1 MAHQCRLHLARDCI
15 AYLEFTIEYGEKIR
29 NKNFHLQIYMVAS
42 FVFQSLLQMVYWNW
56 ERGWS
61 GEIFWKPVFSFFFF
75 FITNGPQFSW
85 MLSLLIVWIFF
96 DVSVPYSLL
105 WLIKVL
111 LRLLWCYYFICWIPW
126 RNQIQQYISM
136 CTQTHFPSL
145 RG

>member
-42 FVFQSLLQMVYWNW
+42 FVSNLFC
-56 ERGWS
+56 RWS
-61 GEIFWKPVFSFFFF
+61 IGTGKGVGVGKFFENQFFHFFF

-111 LRLLWCYYFICWIPW
+111 LRLLWCYYFIC
-126 RNQIQQYISM
+126 
-136 CTQTHFPSL
+136 
-145 RG
+145 